1 MKLSKILS
9 ISLLGIAC
17 IACSDDNDPVKVYQ
31 PNTFTDAN
39 GLTLTVNGEPMIGK
53 TVTFTP
59 DANDGTKGSITL
71 SSTFDLNLIP
81 GLDIKEGN
89 EIAAPG
95 VIPGSKTLTIPL
107 TLQEGTGSATFT
119 GTGDTDY
126 CTFNY
131 KGSVNDEAITLDITD
146 LKLKNQILV
155 GKYSPLP
162 FKMDDDW
169 ESDTYGQ
176 TLQSPVYYQWK
187 SSSKFNFLGSETEIE
202 AILNL
207 VLSMG
212 LIGDES
218 LNVPQA
224 LELALKNIEFRGDG
238 NVIAEYLDFEAENPA
253 SQLSPANLAQ
263 YVVASDKQMLFYL
276 NPQAIAAH
284 ENGKKVRA
292 TRADIDFSNILGNVI
307 AQLAPRMGDGIP
319 MAYSLE
325 GDNMRVYLTTDTLL
339 PLLKSVVP
347 MLRDEQFVNKL
358 VEQLQGSDD
367 PMMQMVVGMLPTMVS
382 SLADVIDNTTV
393 IEVGLNLK
401 K

>member
-9 ISLLGIAC
+9 ISLLGLALA
-17 IACSDDNDPVKVYQ
+17 ACSDDDPAKVYKA
-31 PNTFTDAN
+31 NTFTDAN
-39 GLTLTVNGEPMIGK
+39 GLTLTVNGEPMLGK

-59 DANDGTKGSITL
+59 DVNDGSKGSITL
-71 SSTFDLNLIP
+71 SSTFDLNQIP
-81 GLDIKEGN
+81 GLNLTEGN

-107 TLQEGTGSATFT
+107 TLAEGSNAATFT

-131 KGSVNDEAITLDITD
+131 KGTVNDEAMTLDITD
-146 LKLKNQILV
+146 LVLKNQSLV
-155 GKYSPLP
+155 GKYAPLP
-162 FKMDDDW
+162 FKMDDDF

-176 TLQSPVYYQWK
+176 ILQSPIYYQWK
-187 SSSKFNFLGSETEIE
+187 STSKFNFLGSETDIE
-202 AILNL
+202 PIISI

-212 LIGDES
+212 LIGDDS

-224 LELALKNIEFRGDG
+224 LELALKNVEFRGDG
-238 NVIAEYLDFEAENPA
+238 NVIAEYLDFEAENA
-253 SQLSPANLAQ
+253 TTQLSPANLAQ

-276 NPQAIAAH
+276 NPQAIDAH
-284 ENGKKVRA
+284 ENGKKVRG
-292 TRADIDFSNILGNVI
+292 TRADIDFSNVLGNVL
-307 AQLAPRMGDGIP
+307 AQLAPKMGDGIP

-325 GDNMRVYLTTDTLL
+325 GDNMRVYLTTETLL

-347 MLRDEQFVNKL
+347 MLRNEEFVNKL
-358 VEQLQGSDD
+358 VEQLQGNDD
-367 PMMQMVVGMLPTMVS
+367 PMMQMIAGMLPAMVS
-382 SLADVIDNTTV
+382 SLADVIENTTV
-393 IEVGLNLK
+393 IEVGINLK